1 MTQKKKY
8 IISLMIAGCFAGLSA
23 QEATVLVRDKQV
35 RHIGDALQVEMKFVL
50 DSVEITRGNSL
61 VCTPLIEEGDSL
73 RALPSLIINGRDR
86 QILYERMERENENE
100 IAVRRLEGKQSV
112 PYKASIPYADWMEQ
126 SKVSLVIDDCG
137 CGWEALS
144 QNRSP
149 LFDIDLA
156 PVVLAP
162 AMVYL
167 TPEAEVVKARK
178 MEGSAF
184 LDFPVNKI
192 TIYPE
197 YRKNPEEL
205 KKIAQ
210 TIDAVRNNKFATITR
225 LSIKGYASPEGGYKN
240 NAYLAENRAKALLEY
255 VKGLYDFGDI
265 RMDIDFEPEDW
276 TGLEKAIE
284 AGNLPDKAELLAI
297 IRADEPADWDA
308 REWKLKQLNGGTSYA
323 ILLRDVYPGLRHSDY
338 EVDYTIRHF
347 TVEEAK
353 ELVFTDPSQL
363 SLNEM
368 FLVAQ
373 TYKPGSKEYNEVFET
388 AVRLYPDD
396 PVSNLN
402 AAITAINTR
411 QLDKARTYLAKA
423 KDCPEKQLAEA
434 SLRMLTGDL
443 DGAESILKDLQNE
456 PSVGVQAKDNL
467 EQTQK
472 KREKDKMLK
481 NNE

>member
-1 MTQKKKY
+1 MIQKTKY
-8 IISLMIAGCFAGLSA
+8 IVSLMLAGCFASLSA

-35 RHIGDALQVEMKFVL
+35 RHIGNELQVEMRFVL
-50 DSVEITRGNSL
+50 DSVEVTRGNSL
-61 VCTPLIEEGDSL
+61 VCTPIIEEGDSL
-73 RALPSLIINGRDR
+73 HALPSLIINGRDR

-100 IAVRRLEGKQSV
+100 MAVRRLEGKQSV
-112 PYKASIPYADWMEQ
+112 SYKASIPYADWMEQ
-126 SKVSLVIDDCG
+126 SKVSLIIDDCG

-144 QNRSP
+144 
-149 LFDIDLA
+149 
-156 PVVLAP
+156 
-162 AMVYL
+162 L

-184 LDFPVNKI
+184 LDFPVNK
-192 TIYPE
+192 TAIYPE

-205 KKIAQ
+205 KKITQ
-210 TIDAVRNNKFATITR
+210 TIDAVRGNKFATITH
-225 LSIKGYASPEGGYKN
+225 LAIKGYASPEGGYKN
-240 NAYLAENRAKALLEY
+240 NAYLAENRAKALLDY

-265 RMDIDFEPEDW
+265 PMDIDFEPEDW
-276 TGLEKAIE
+276 AGLEKAIE
-284 AGNLPDKAELLAI
+284 ESNLPDKAELLAI
-297 IRADEPADWDA
+297 VRADEPADWDA
-308 REWKLKQLNGGTSYA
+308 REWKLKQLNGGASYR
-323 ILLRDVYPGLRHSDY
+323 ILLRDIYPGLRHSDY
-338 EVDYTIRHF
+338 EVDYTIRNF

-353 ELVFTDPSQL
+353 ELVFTDPAQL

-373 TYKPGSKEYNEVFET
+373 TYEPGSKEYNEVFET

-411 QLDKARTYLAKA
+411 QLDKARSYLAKA

-443 DGAESILKDLQNE
+443 DGAETILKGLQNQ
-456 PSVGVQAKDNL
+456 PSVSVQAKDSL
-467 EQTQK
+467 EQIQK
-472 KREKDKMLK
+472 KREKDKILS
-481 NNE
+481 NN